1 MPDDA
6 LLLKLHLPSPH
17 AQVSL
22 QEAFC
27 RVMDGEM
34 ILFNANIAAHNRANS
49 YDNHDPIRKRRLLM
63 QKREIRKLK
72 QKQDEKGLTLVP
84 LRMYFRCVPTPF

>member
-1 MPDDA
+1 
-6 LLLKLHLPSPH
+6 
-17 AQVSL
+17 
-22 QEAFC
+22 
-27 RVMDGEM
+27 MDGEM
-34 ILFNANIAAHNRANS
+34 ILFNANIAVHNRANS

-84 LRMYFRCVPTPF
+84 LRMYFRCSSTPFLCCPIIFSDLDLPTPVPCVQQPPF